1 MSNVEYPPRMLWQ
14 STGVPQ
20 NVPSNGQR
28 LFTAMSDP
36 SVCGYS
42 PLPLTYTMQPV
53 SLPAMYRMYQ
63 PMPVPNLRAVHN
75 RHRRHCN
82 EHSTN
87 IPPNINNIVTN
98 GYGSLQENGR
108 LESNVPIAYQNG
120 DYASLPPT
128 ANKDSGIN
136 VDELN
141 SEQRRYSD
149 PGLGPAENLPHSN
162 SEDSDSIESGSSI
175 TTISHSNKLVL
186 SLIEQVDILIHFIYL
201 KMHEIKYYVSLTL
214 FFLTRHKH
222 FFISIVNL

>member
-1 MSNVEYPPRMLWQ
+1 
-14 STGVPQ
+14 
-20 NVPSNGQR
+20 
-28 LFTAMSDP
+28 
-36 SVCGYS
+36 
-42 PLPLTYTMQPV
+42 
-53 SLPAMYRMYQ
+53 
-63 PMPVPNLRAVHN
+63 MPVPNLRAVHN